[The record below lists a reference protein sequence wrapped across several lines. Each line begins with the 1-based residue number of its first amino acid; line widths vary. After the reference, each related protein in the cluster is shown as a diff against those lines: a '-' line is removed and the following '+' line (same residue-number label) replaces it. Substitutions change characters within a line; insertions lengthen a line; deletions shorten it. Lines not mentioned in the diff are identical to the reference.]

1 MVGRI
6 VEIASDGVHLSV
18 ERGFMKVSKD
28 RECLGQVA
36 LDDIDALVVHA
47 HGATFSA
54 NLISRLAARG
64 APVVMC
70 GANHA
75 PIGLLWPIDG
85 HYEQGRRM
93 EAQAEASRPL
103 RKRLWREIVVAKVRA
118 QADVLDLIGETGEG
132 LRILARKTRSGD
144 PDNIEAQ
151 AARRYWPLVMGDDF
165 TRDRS
170 ADGGAN
176 SLLNYGYTVLRA
188 ATARSIIAAGLHP
201 SLAIHHQSRGTALR
215 LADDLMEPFRPFV
228 DLMARRLVDGG
239 TNELNRDAKA
249 ALAAIVTLDLEA
261 PKGASPVQMCLDRL
275 AVSLAHVYLGERQA
289 LEFPGPP
296 LPLAVHVS

>member
-18 ERGFMKVSKD
+18 DRGFMKVTKE
-28 RECLGQVA
+28 RETVGQVA
-36 LDDIDALVVHA
+36 LDDIDALVVHS

-54 NLISRLAARG
+54 NLISRLAERG

-70 GANHA
+70 GSNHA
-75 PIGLLWPIDG
+75 PVSLVWPIDG

-103 RKRLWREIVVAKVRA
+103 RKRLWRDIVVAKVRA
-118 QADVLDLIGETGEG
+118 QADVLDLFGEPGEG

-165 TRDRS
+165 SRDRS
-170 ADGGAN
+170 AGGAN

-188 ATARSIIAAGLHP
+188 AAARSIIAAGLHP

-215 LADDLMEPFRPFV
+215 LADDLMEPFRPYV
-228 DLMARRLVDGG
+228 DLMVRRLVDRGAG
-239 TNELNRDAKA
+239 DLDRDAKA
-249 ALAAIVTLDLEA
+249 ELAGIVTFDLEG
-261 PKGASPVQMCLDRL
+261 PKGASPVQVCLDRL
-275 AVSLAHVYLGERQA
+275 AVSLAQIYLGERES

-296 LPLAVHVS
+296 LPIAVPVS

>member
-6 VEIASDGVHLSV
+6 VEVASDGVHLSV
-18 ERGFMKVSKD
+18 DRGFMKVSRD
-28 RECLGQVA
+28 RESLGQVA

-54 NLISRLAARG
+54 TLISRLSERG

-70 GANHA
+70 GSNHA
-75 PIGLLWPIDG
+75 PVGLLWPIDG
-85 HYEQGRRM
+85 HYEQGLRM
-93 EAQAEASRPL
+93 EAQAQASRPL
-103 RKRLWREIVVAKVRA
+103 RKRLWRDIVVAKIRA
-118 QADVLDLIGETGEG
+118 QADILDLLSETGEG

-151 AARRYWPLVMGDDF
+151 AARRYWPLVMGKDF

-170 ADGGAN
+170 GGGAN
-176 SLLNYGYTVLRA
+176 GLLNYGYTVLRA

-215 LADDLMEPFRPFV
+215 LADDLMEPFRPYI
-228 DLMARRLVDGG
+228 DLMVRQRVDNGR
-239 TNELNRDAKA
+239 EEIDKEAKA
-249 ALAAIVTLDLEA
+249 ALASIITFDLEG
-261 PKGASPVQMCLDRL
+261 PKGASPVQLCLDRL
-275 AVSLAHVYLGERQA
+275 AVSLAQVYLGERQG
-289 LEFPGPP
+289 LELPGSP
-296 LPLAVHVS
+296 LPLAVATP